1 LLQDI
6 LRVTTEYWI
15 LVVVGVVLAGI
26 GVFLAIR
33 YWRRSR
39 SDIDGALREVAVESF
54 ENVLVPDGM
63 GGRIQIEQLVLTAQ
77 GIIVIDIKRY
87 DGVIFGSDR
96 MNEWTVISRRRRF
109 TFPNPQNTLYD
120 RVAAV
125 KQLVRDVSVVGYVL
139 FPDTAD
145 FSKGRPRDVILP
157 QELAERHKKPDRSAT
172 ERLGLAFAQHWER
185 VRETVEPAPTASRR

>member
-6 LRVTTEYWI
+6 VRVTTEYWI
-15 LVVVGVVLAGI
+15 LVVGVIVALVAVLVA
-26 GVFLAIR
+26 VL
-33 YWRRSR
+33 YWRRGR
-39 SDIDGALREVAVESF
+39 GDVLGALREVAVESF

-77 GIIVIDIKRY
+77 GIIVVDVKRY
-87 DGVIFGSDR
+87 EGVIFGSDR
-96 MNEWTVISRRRRF
+96 MNEWTVINRRRRF

-139 FPDTAD
+139 FPETAD
-145 FSKGRPRDVILP
+145 FSKGRPRDVIQP
-157 QELAERHKKPDRSAT
+157 QELAERHKKPDRGAM
-172 ERLGLAFAQHWER
+172 ERLGLAFAQHWDR
-185 VRETVEPAPTASRR
+185 VREAVEPAPPASRR

>member
-1 LLQDI
+1 MI
-6 LRVTTEYWI
+6 AEYWI
-15 LVVVGVVLAGI
+15 LLGGAVLAGL
-26 GVFLAIR
+26 GAWLGLR
-33 YWRRSR
+33 YWRRGR
-39 SDIDGALREVAVESF
+39 ADVVGALREVAVERL

-63 GGRIQIEQLVLTAQ
+63 GGSIQIEHLVLTAQ
-77 GIIVIDIKRY
+77 GILVVDVKRY
-87 DGVIFGSDR
+87 EGAIFGSDR

-125 KQLVRDVSVVGYVL
+125 KQLVRDVHVVGYVL

-145 FSKGRPRDVILP
+145 FSKGRPKDVILP

-185 VRETVEPAPTASRR
+185 VREAAVPAPPTSRR

>member
-1 LLQDI
+1 LLGGGLI
-6 LRVTTEYWI
+6 VA
-15 LVVVGVVLAGI
+15 GAGI
-26 GVFLAIR
+26 FFAVR
-33 YWRRSR
+33 YWRRGR
-39 SDIDGALREVAVESF
+39 SDVDGALREVAVESF
-54 ENVLVPDGM
+54 VNVLVPDGM

-77 GIIVIDIKRY
+77 GIIVVDVKRY
-87 DGVIFGSDR
+87 EGVIFGSDR
-96 MNEWTVISRRRRF
+96 MNEWTVIGRRRRF
-109 TFPNPQNTLYD
+109 SFPNPQNTLYD

-185 VRETVEPAPTASRR
+185 VREAVEPAPPATRR

>member
-1 LLQDI
+1 VI
-6 LRVTTEYWI
+6 TEYWI
-15 LVVVGVVLAGI
+15 LLGALILVALGAA
-26 GVFLAIR
+26 LAIR
-33 YWRRSR
+33 RWRRR
-39 SDIDGALREVAVESF
+39 RADVLEALHEVAVEQL

-63 GGRIQIEQLVLTAQ
+63 GGRIQVEQLILTAQ
-77 GIIVIDIKRY
+77 GILVVDVKRY
-87 DGVIFGSDR
+87 EGVIFGSDR

-125 KQLVRDVSVVGYVL
+125 KQLVRDVPVVGYVL

-157 QELAERHKKPDRSAT
+157 RELADRHKKPDRSAT

-185 VRETVEPAPTASRR
+185 VREAAEPAPPASRR

>member
-1 LLQDI
+1 
-6 LRVTTEYWI
+6 VTAEYWI
-15 LVVVGVVLAGI
+15 LLGAGVILVGVGA
-26 GVFLAIR
+26 FLAVR
-33 YWRRSR
+33 YWRRGR
-39 SDIDGALREVAVESF
+39 SDVDGALREVAVDRF

-77 GIIVIDIKRY
+77 GIIVVDVKRY
-87 DGVIFGSDR
+87 EGVIFGSDR
-96 MNEWTVISRRRRF
+96 MNEWTVIGRRRRF

-157 QELAERHKKPDRSAT
+157 QELTERHKKPDRSAM

-185 VRETVEPAPTASRR
+185 VREAVEPAPPANRR